1 MAYLIDTSRALNGAS
16 WSERLTQRPAS
27 LSTRLA
33 NYRTYR
39 ATLAELSALSDRDL
53 DDVGLSRGMI
63 RDVAAAAAYQET
75 HSRTQ

>member
-1 MAYLIDTSRALNGAS
+1 MAYLTDTSRSLNGAS
-16 WSERLTQRPAS
+16 WSERLTQLRTS
-27 LSTRLA
+27 LSTRLT

-63 RDVAAAAAYQET
+63 HDVAASAAY
-75 HSRTQ
+75 RA